1 MNEFPSEVIF
11 IAGLLSLAP
20 KMTIVEKL
28 ALQYFYIKEI
38 KMQTELNVRRKLER
52 AFPGE
57 QASVLAE
64 VITDAYSDLVKTG
77 DFNELKGIVRE
88 LAEAQKE
95 LSEAQKRTEFR
106 VEDLAETQK
115 ATENEIRLLAM
126 SMRETRQELGG
137 LSRSVSYGFENE
149 AYRMLPAYLKNT
161 CGIEIE
167 DRLIRTEK
175 GGKEINILGRAK
187 RDGRDVIIVGEAKLR
202 LDDRRKRNVF
212 DELEEKV
219 DAVRREYGDL
229 EIIRLLITH
238 YATKAFM
245 REAREREVLVI
256 QSFDW

>member
-1 MNEFPSEVIF
+1 
-11 IAGLLSLAP
+11 
-20 KMTIVEKL
+20 
-28 ALQYFYIKEI
+28 
-38 KMQTELNVRRKLER
+38 MQTELNVRRKLER

-88 LAEAQKE
+88 LAESQKRTE
-95 LSEAQKRTEFR
+95 LSVEELAEAQKRTELR
-106 VEDLAETQK
+106 VEELAETQK

-149 AYRMLPAYLKNT
+149 AYRMLPAYLKDT
-161 CGIEIE
+161 CGIEVE
-167 DRLIRTEK
+167 DRLIRTET
-175 GGKEINILGRAK
+175 GGKETNILGRAK
-187 RDGRDVIIVGEAKLR
+187 RDGRNVIIIGEAKLR

-219 DAVRREYGDL
+219 EAVRREYGDL
-229 EIIRLLITH
+229 EIIRLLVTH

-245 REAREREVLVI
+245 KEAGERGVI
-256 QSFDW
+256 VVQSFEWH

>member
-1 MNEFPSEVIF
+1 
-11 IAGLLSLAP
+11 
-20 KMTIVEKL
+20 
-28 ALQYFYIKEI
+28 
-38 KMQTELNVRRKLER
+38 MQTELNVRRKLER

-88 LAEAQKE
+88 LSEAQKGTE
-95 LSEAQKRTEFR
+95 LRMEELAEAQKRTELR
-106 VEDLAETQK
+106 MEELAEAQK
-115 ATENEIRLLAM
+115 RTELRMEELAEAQKETENELRLLAM

-167 DRLIRTEK
+167 DRLIRTET
-175 GGKEINILGRAK
+175 GGREINILGRAK
-187 RDGRDVIIVGEAKLR
+187 RDGRDVIIIGEAKLR

-219 DAVRREYGDL
+219 DAARRKYGDL
-229 EIIRLLITH
+229 EIIRLLVTH

-245 REAREREVLVI
+245 REARERGVLVI
-256 QSFDW
+256 QSFEWC